1 MVTIGDIFALSKA
14 YPLISVIIGAILF
27 FIGLKVTAKL
37 IKWILWILAG
47 IALIAAVVMLFYNF

>member
-1 MVTIGDIFALSKA
+1 MAILTDIFALSRA

-37 IKWILWILAG
+37 IKWILWILAA
-47 IALIAAVVMLFYNF
+47 IALIAAFVMLFL